1 MWLRLSIP
9 LQLFHITFGQT
20 GCGMR
25 VVTSKPNSI
34 KCEIPF
40 NQKLDVKSDFLSP
53 HPLPHR
59 VGIVLCAIK
68 QSKMPGSV
76 GLAW

>member
-40 NQKLDVKSDFLSP
+40 NQKLDVP
-53 HPLPHR
+53 HPTSRKPEAGSRKLCGPHPFPDPD
-59 VGIVLCAIK
+59 
-68 QSKMPGSV
+68 PG
-76 GLAW
+76 A